1 MITGLNHITLAV
13 RDLDI
18 SLKFYTDI
26 LNFEADVRWSKGAY
40 LHLNELWLCLSLG
53 KAAPAKD
60 YTHFAFS
67 IEQNDF
73 EIFLD
78 KIRTNKIAEW
88 KENTSEGDS
97 LYFLDPDGHKL
108 EVHTGS
114 LQSRLESLK
123 AQPYAG
129 LEWLR

>member
-26 LNFEADVRWSKGAY
+26 LKFEADVRWSKGAY
-40 LHLNELWLCLSLG
+40 LHLNQLWLCLSVG
-53 KAAPAKD
+53 EVEPAKD
-60 YTHFAFS
+60 YTHLSFS
-67 IEQNDF
+67 IKKANF
-73 EIFLD
+73 EKFS
-78 KIRTNKIAEW
+78 NKIKSNRIPEW
-88 KENTSEGDS
+88 QINTSEGDS

-108 EVHTGS
+108 EVHTGD

-129 LEWLR
+129 LEWLK